1 MTFAL
6 DHLLWGVSD
15 LDEGVA
21 HLAQL
26 VGVEPEPGGE
36 HPGFGTRNALL
47 SLGAGVY
54 LEVIAPDPLQD
65 LGGTRGES
73 LAALAVPTLLT
84 FALRASDL
92 PRLALQVEAAGLL
105 TPGAGRDVA
114 AAAGP
119 APPRLGGSEA
129 RRPPLRRF
137 APLLHRLGWRANTR
151 RWTRRG
157 GVPLR
162 DSRSGTR
169 STTPSP
175 TSTPSSRSTW
185 WWSRHRSRSYVRRW
199 RPRWGPLRW
208 ISGRCSCRV
217 CEILSP
223 GWPGSTIAYSRL
235 AWRSVHAKR
244 QSGKPEHPRRG

>member
-6 DHLLWGVSD
+6 DHLLWGVPD

-26 VGVEPEPGGE
+26 VGVEPVPGGE

-54 LEVIAPDPLQD
+54 LEVIAPDPLP
-65 LGGTRGES
+65 GSRRHSRGEARCAGGADATDLRFAS
-73 LAALAVPTLLT
+73 QRPAAPW
-84 FALRASDL
+84 
-92 PRLALQVEAAGLL
+92 PRQVEAAGLL
-105 TPGAGRDVA
+105 TPGPGRDVA

-129 RRPPLRRF
+129 RQPPLRRF
-137 APLLHRLGWRANTR
+137 APLLHRLGWRANIR

-169 STTPSP
+169 SKVPSP

-185 WWSRHRSRSYVRRW
+185 WWSRHRSAQ
-199 RPRWGPLRW
+199 LRATLETPV
-208 ISGRCSCRV
+208 GFV
-217 CEILSP
+217 TLD
-223 GWPGSTIAYSRL
+223 
-235 AWRSVHAKR
+235 
-244 QSGKPEHPRRG
+244 

>member
-6 DHLLWGVSD
+6 DHLLWGVPD

-105 TPGAGRDVA
+105 TPGPVA
-114 AAAGP
+114 MSRLRPDRRRLAWEVL
-119 APPRLGGSEA
+119 RLGGHPYGDSLPFFIDWLESE
-129 RRPPLRRF
+129 
-137 APLLHRLGWRANTR
+137 H
-151 RWTRRG
+151 
-157 GVPLR
+157 
-162 DSRSGTR
+162 
-169 STTPSP
+169 PS
-175 TSTPSSRSTW
+175 
-185 WWSRHRSRSYVRRW
+185 VD
-199 RPRWGPLRW
+199 
-208 ISGRCSCRV
+208 
-217 CEILSP
+217 SP
-223 GWPGSTIAYSRL
+223 GGCAL
-235 AWRSVHAKR
+235 KGFEVGH
-244 QSGKPEHPRRG
+244 PEHDALADLYAKLKIDVMVIAAPEPQLRATLETPVGSVTLD